1 MSDVFLFTFFGLYYT
16 TRFRLYFPRHSSRDP
31 SKFRCN
37 KIHFNVVCDKEFN
50 NHELSLTFVKI
61 LPLRFSLG
69 NLIGRLRLVS
79 VEIEHKHSV
88 WVV

>member
-50 NHELSLTFVKI
+50 NHVFRAESDICEDFT
-61 LPLRFSLG
+61 S
-69 NLIGRLRLVS
+69 
-79 VEIEHKHSV
+79 
-88 WVV
+88 